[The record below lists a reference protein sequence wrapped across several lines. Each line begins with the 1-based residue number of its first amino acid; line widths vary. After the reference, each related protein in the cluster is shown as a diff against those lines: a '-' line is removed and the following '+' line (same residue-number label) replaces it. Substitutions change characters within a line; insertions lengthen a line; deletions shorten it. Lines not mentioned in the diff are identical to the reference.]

1 MNIIWYG
8 QSCFQIIVQKIKDNP
23 VKIVIDPLE
32 QGIGLKAPKLEADI
46 LLKSSAFA
54 QYGDVQA
61 QGFLIDKPGEYDIK
75 DVFVQGISCINKEDK
90 NKDIIIYIIEA
101 EGIRICDL
109 GRFNKNELS
118 DSTLEKIVEAD
129 ILILP
134 IGGANDGGIIS
145 SEQAVRII
153 KQVDPRIVIPM
164 FYKIPGL
171 TVKLEN
177 QEKFLK
183 AMTQKTIEAQ
193 DKLSIKKKNISDK
206 GVEIALL
213 KP

>member
-8 QSCFQIIVQKIKDNP
+8 QNCFQIIVQKIKDNP

-32 QGIGLKAPKLEADI
+32 DGIGLKMPKMEADI
-46 LLKSSAFA
+46 LLKSSAYVK
-54 QYGDVQA
+54 YGDIKA

-75 DVFVQGISCINKEDK
+75 EVFIHGIDCVNKDDK

-101 EGIRICDL
+101 EDIRICDL
-109 GRFNKNELS
+109 GRFSKNELS
-118 DSTLEKIVEAD
+118 DSVLEKIGQVD

-134 IGGANDGGIIS
+134 IGGTNNGGIIS

-153 KQVDPRIVIPM
+153 KQIEPRIVIPM
-164 FYKIPGL
+164 LYKVSGL
-171 TVKLEN
+171 NVKLEN

-206 GVEIALL
+206 GTEIVLL